1 MARLVLFGGPAGAGK
16 STLARAW
23 CATRER
29 AAHIELDHVREMIV
43 GGLADPQQPNE
54 LQSRQ
59 YELSVRA
66 CAALARVF
74 LDDSYDVALDEVFPP
89 DAFARSWRP
98 LLDGLQWQLLVILPW
113 LEETLRR
120 SRARQKRV
128 LEQHTR
134 DQHAASLL
142 WPEELRVDT
151 SGLTVE
157 ESLAAVRRLLD
168 G

>member
-1 MARLVLFGGPAGAGK
+1 MALLVLFGGPAGAGK

-23 CATRER
+23 CATRAR
-29 AAHIELDHVREMIV
+29 AAHVALDRVREMIV
-43 GGLADPQQPNE
+43 GGLGDPQQPNE

-59 YELSVRA
+59 YQLSVRA

-74 LDDSYDVALDEVFPP
+74 LDAGYDVALDEVFPP
-89 DAFARSWRP
+89 DAFARLWRP
-98 LLDGLQWQLLVILPW
+98 LLGDLEWRLVVILPS

-120 SRARQKRV
+120 SRGREKRV
-128 LEQHTR
+128 LERHTR

-142 WPEELRVDT
+142 WPEELRIDT
-151 SGLTVE
+151 GGLTVE
-157 ESLAAVRRLLD
+157 ESLAEVHLRLD